1 MMKKIGIIAFALVFI
16 ASGAVMASPP
26 VPPPVE
32 VNTISTVTDIQ
43 CIGTVLESESYTR
56 QWIGATDGDPGA
68 QFAGQ
73 TIDDPFIPDEFIG
86 AASIDDRLN
95 DDDPTNDQQALQDL
109 ALVIFGAI
117 PHWLAGLDVNDIVRP
132 EGWTDQGTPENIAIQ
147 APASDVGGP
156 GRPPVLGAGDTA
168 GEIRYVEEFNAIGG
182 QTAYNKL
189 FDTDTGGTP
198 EDLDVD
204 KTFTY
209 IATEPNGNLS
219 FNERVGMT
227 VVSNGFD
234 VADAAPPVTDV
245 IGGLCPWVQD
255 PGGSITEIPAT
266 NESVAMGSEILSAS
280 AVQANT
286 ATNVGVSIQAPNSS
300 YAISAQGE
308 GFIEASMASQVQEG
322 FGKVGWAPTGDR
334 IFTGQQQLVGLEPAQ
349 IENGVVVAVNDQ
361 ADIDAI
367 YADPANYKYAG
378 TVVAP
383 NLALFEQYEETSS
396 ADGQW
401 TFSKSMA
408 YESQIPVLQI
418 PTPF

>member
-1 MMKKIGIIAFALVFI
+1 VGSTIVDPF
-16 ASGAVMASPP
+16 
-26 VPPPVE
+26 VPDARFV
-32 VNTISTVTDIQ
+32 
-43 CIGTVLESESYTR
+43 GL
-56 QWIGATDGDPGA
+56 GTDGQPLDIDPQPEA
-68 QFAGQ
+68 
-73 TIDDPFIPDEFIG
+73 IDLE
-86 AASIDDRLN
+86 
-95 DDDPTNDQQALQDL
+95 
-109 ALVIFGAI
+109 
-117 PHWLAGLDVNDIVRP
+117 
-132 EGWTDQGTPENIAIQ
+132 

-168 GEIRYVEEFNAIGG
+168 GEIRYEEEFNAIGG

-189 FDTDTGGTP
+189 FDTDTAGTP
-198 EDLDVD
+198 DDLDVD

-209 IATEPNGNLS
+209 QAVDPNGNLS

-227 VVSNGFD
+227 IVSNGFD

-266 NESVAMGSEILSAS
+266 NESVAMGSVILSAS

-286 ATNVGVSIQAPNSS
+286 ATSVGASNEAPNAN
-300 YAISAQGE
+300 YAIFAQGE

-322 FGKVGWAPTGDR
+322 FSKVGWAPTGAQ
-334 IFTGQQQLVGLEPAQ
+334 IFTGAAKLVGLAPA
-349 IENGVVVAVNDQ
+349 EFDNGNLVELNDQ
-361 ADIDAI
+361 AAIDAI
-367 YADPANYKYAG
+367 YADPANYKKRA

-383 NLALFEQYEETSS
+383 KLALFEQYEETSS

-401 TFSKSMA
+401 IFSKSMA

-418 PTPF
+418 PTPFDSISP

>member
-1 MMKKIGIIAFALVFI
+1 MMKKIGILAFALVFV

-56 QWIGATDGDPGA
+56 RWIGATDGNPGA
-68 QFAGQ
+68 QVVGS
-73 TIDDPFIPDEFIG
+73 TIVDPFVPDARFVG
-86 AASIDDRLN
+86 LGTDGQPLDID
-95 DDDPTNDQQALQDL
+95 PQPEAIDL
-109 ALVIFGAI
+109 
-117 PHWLAGLDVNDIVRP
+117 
-132 EGWTDQGTPENIAIQ
+132 E

-168 GEIRYVEEFNAIGG
+168 GEIRYEEEFNAIGG

-189 FDTDTGGTP
+189 FDTDTAGTP
-198 EDLDVD
+198 DDLDVD

-209 IATEPNGNLS
+209 AALDPNGNLS

-227 VVSNGFD
+227 IVSNGFD

-266 NESVAMGSEILSAS
+266 NESVAMGSVILSAS

-286 ATNVGVSIQAPNSS
+286 ATSVGASNEAPNAN
-300 YAISAQGE
+300 YAIFAQGE

-322 FGKVGWAPTGDR
+322 FSKVGWAPTGAQ
-334 IFTGQQQLVGLEPAQ
+334 IFTGAAQLVGLAPA
-349 IENGVVVAVNDQ
+349 EYNADGSLSELNDQ
-361 ADIDAI
+361 AEIDAI
-367 YADPANYKYAG
+367 YADPANYKKRA

-383 NLALFEQYEETSS
+383 KLALFEQYEETSS

-401 TFSKSMA
+401 IFSKSMA

>member
-1 MMKKIGIIAFALVFI
+1 MMKRIAIATLALVFM

-68 QFAGQ
+68 QIVGQ
-73 TIDDPFIPDEFIG
+73 TIDDPFLPDDYVGVPTVGNPPIPTTG
-86 AASIDDRLN
+86 QPTGYM
-95 DDDPTNDQQALQDL
+95 DP
-109 ALVIFGAI
+109 
-117 PHWLAGLDVNDIVRP
+117 P
-132 EGWTDQGTPENIAIQ
+132 TPENINIE

-168 GEIRYVEEFNAIGG
+168 GEIRYVEEFNATGG

-198 EDLDVD
+198 DDLDVD

-209 IATEPNGNLS
+209 QAVDPNGNLS

-245 IGGLCPWVQD
+245 IGGLCPWV
-255 PGGSITEIPAT
+255 
-266 NESVAMGSEILSAS
+266 
-280 AVQANT
+280 
-286 ATNVGVSIQAPNSS
+286 
-300 YAISAQGE
+300 
-308 GFIEASMASQVQEG
+308 
-322 FGKVGWAPTGDR
+322 
-334 IFTGQQQLVGLEPAQ
+334 
-349 IENGVVVAVNDQ
+349 
-361 ADIDAI
+361 
-367 YADPANYKYAG
+367 
-378 TVVAP
+378 
-383 NLALFEQYEETSS
+383 
-396 ADGQW
+396 
-401 TFSKSMA
+401 
-408 YESQIPVLQI
+408 
-418 PTPF
+418 

>member
-1 MMKKIGIIAFALVFI
+1 MMMKKIGILAFALVFI
-16 ASGAVMASPP
+16 ASGVVLASPP

-32 VNTISTVTDIQ
+32 VDTISTVTDIQ

-56 QWIGATDGDPGA
+56 RWIGATDGNPKA
-68 QFAGQ
+68 QVVGT
-73 TIDDPFIPDEFIG
+73 TIVDPFVPDSRYIG
-86 AASIDDRLN
+86 LGTDGQPLDN
-95 DDDPTNDQQALQDL
+95 DPAPQAINL
-109 ALVIFGAI
+109 
-117 PHWLAGLDVNDIVRP
+117 
-132 EGWTDQGTPENIAIQ
+132 E

-168 GEIRYVEEFNAIGG
+168 GEIRYEEEFNAIGG

-189 FDTDTGGTP
+189 FDTDTAGTP
-198 EDLDVD
+198 DDLDVD
-204 KTFTY
+204 KTFTFV
-209 IATEPNGNLS
+209 ALDPNGNLS

-227 VVSNGFD
+227 IVSNGFD

-266 NESVAMGSEILSAS
+266 NESVAMGSVILSAS

-286 ATNVGVSIQAPNSS
+286 ATSVGASNEAPNAN

-308 GFIEASMASQVQEG
+308 GFIEASMAAQIQEG
-322 FGKVGWAPTGDR
+322 FGKVGWAPTGNP
-334 IFTGQQQLVGLEPAQ
+334 IFTGSAQLVGLAPA
-349 IENGVVVAVNDQ
+349 EFNADGSLSELNDQ
-361 ADIDAI
+361 PAIDAI
-367 YADPANYKYAG
+367 YADPANYKKRA

-383 NLALFEQYEETSS
+383 KLALFEQYEETSS

-401 TFSKSMA
+401 IFSKSMA

-418 PTPF
+418 PGTF

>member
-1 MMKKIGIIAFALVFI
+1 MGNRQKGQKVKVSIVIANLNLNLEGEMMMKKIGIIVFALLFV
-16 ASGAVMASPP
+16 ASGAVLASPP

-56 QWIGATDGDPGA
+56 RWIGATDGDPGPA
-68 QFAGQ
+68 YVGSPTLPF
-73 TIDDPFIPDEFIG
+73 DDGTVSGDPDGSNNIPN
-86 AASIDDRLN
+86 AA
-95 DDDPTNDQQALQDL
+95 
-109 ALVIFGAI
+109 
-117 PHWLAGLDVNDIVRP
+117 
-132 EGWTDQGTPENIAIQ
+132 IAMW
-147 APASDVGGP
+147 APGSDVGGP
-156 GRPPVLGAGDTA
+156 GRAPTLGNGDTA
-168 GEIRYVEEFNAIGG
+168 GEIRYEEEFNAIGG
-182 QTAYNKL
+182 QTTYHKL

-204 KTFTY
+204 KTFTFV
-209 IATEPNGNLS
+209 ATDPNGNLS

-227 VVSNGFD
+227 IVSNGFD
-234 VADAAPPVTDV
+234 VSEAAPPVTDV

-266 NESVAMGSEILSAS
+266 NESIAMGSEILSAS

-286 ATNVGVSIQAPNSS
+286 ATNVGLSIQAPAMT

-308 GFIEASMASQVQEG
+308 GFIEAAMAVQIQEG
-322 FGKVGWAPTGDR
+322 FGRVGWAPSGNPA
-334 IFTGQQQLVGLEPAQ
+334 FTSNTAGST
-349 IENGVVVAVNDQ
+349 Q
-361 ADIDAI
+361 AEIDA
-367 YADPANYKYAG
+367 AKLVATNYKVGA

-383 NLALFEQYEETSS
+383 GLALFEQYSETSS

-418 PTPF
+418 PVVF

>member
-1 MMKKIGIIAFALVFI
+1 MMKKIGVLAFALVFM
-16 ASGAVMASPP
+16 AAGMAMASPA

-32 VNTISTVTDIQ
+32 NDTISTVTDIQ

-56 QWIGATDGDPGA
+56 RWIGATDGDPGA
-68 QFAGQ
+68 QVVGQ
-73 TIDDPFIPDEFIG
+73 TIDDPFVPEEG
-86 AASIDDRLN
+86 YVGIDTAGRPV
-95 DDDPTNDQQALQDL
+95 DDDPAPQF
-109 ALVIFGAI
+109 I
-117 PHWLAGLDVNDIVRP
+117 DV
-132 EGWTDQGTPENIAIQ
+132 E

-156 GRPPVLGAGDTA
+156 GRDPVLGAGDTA
-168 GEIRYVEEFNAIGG
+168 GEIRYEEEFNAIGG

-198 EDLDVD
+198 DDLDVD

-209 IATEPNGNLS
+209 AAVDPNGNLS

-266 NESVAMGSEILSAS
+266 NESVAMGSAILSAA

-286 ATNVGVSIQAPNSS
+286 ATNVGVSVQSPNAS

-308 GFIEASMASQVQEG
+308 GYIEATMAAQVQEG
-322 FGKVGWAPTGDR
+322 FSKVGWAPVGDR
-334 IFTGQQQLVGLEPAQ
+334 IFTGQALLVGLAPAEYDQ
-349 IENGVVVAVNDQ
+349 LGRLTEINDQ
-361 ADIDAI
+361 PAIDAI

-383 NLALFEQYEETSS
+383 KLALFEQYEETSS

-401 TFSKSMA
+401 IFSKSMA
-408 YESQIPVLQI
+408 YESQIPVLQQ
-418 PTPF
+418 PTTF

>member
-32 VNTISTVTDIQ
+32 VDTISTVTDIQ

-56 QWIGATDGDPGA
+56 RWIGATDGDPGA
-68 QFAGQ
+68 TPNAGT
-73 TIDDPFIPDEFIG
+73 TIDDPFVPDQYVG
-86 AASIDDRLN
+86 VPVDGQTPPA
-95 DDDPTNDQQALQDL
+95 PTT
-109 ALVIFGAI
+109 G
-117 PHWLAGLDVNDIVRP
+117 DVV
-132 EGWTDQGTPENIAIQ
+132 GWTDQGTPQNIGVT

-168 GEIRYVEEFNAIGG
+168 GEIRYEEEFNAIGG
-182 QTAYNKL
+182 QVAYNKL
-189 FDTDTGGTP
+189 FDSDTAGTP
-198 EDLDVD
+198 DDLDVD
-204 KTFTY
+204 KTFTF
-209 IATEPNGNLS
+209 AAVDPNGNLS

-227 VVSNGFD
+227 IVSNGFD
-234 VADAAPPVTDV
+234 IADAAPPVTDI

-266 NESVAMGSEILSAS
+266 NESVAMGSRILSAA

-286 ATNVGVSIQAPNSS
+286 ATSVGASNEAPNAN
-300 YAISAQGE
+300 YAINAQGQ
-308 GFIEASMASQVQEG
+308 GFIEASMAAQIQEG
-322 FGKVGWAPTGDR
+322 FSKVGWDPTGSR
-334 IFTGQQQLVGLEPAQ
+334 IFTGQQQLVGLEPAE
-349 IENGVVVAVNDQ
+349 IENGVVLAPNDQ

-367 YADPANYKYAG
+367 YADPTNYKYNG
-378 TVVAP
+378 TVRAP
-383 NLALFEQYEETSS
+383 KLALFEQYEETSS